1 MIDLINGSVI
11 MLKKRYALLPSD
23 LSNKEWELLRPLLP
37 ERAATGRPRIDDRTT
52 LNGILYVLSTGCRW
66 EDIPPE
72 RYGSGK
78 TCWYRFTAWSKR
90 GVWNAI
96 AGVLLLELN
105 RRRKLNL
112 TNTYLDASV
121 RQNKRGVAIKLAIRA
136 TRRKTA

>member
-1 MIDLINGSVI
+1 MIELFNGSVI
-11 MLKKRYALLPSD
+11 MNKKRHGLLPSD
-23 LSNKEWELLRPLLP
+23 LSNKEWELLQPLLP
-37 ERAATGRPRIDDRTT
+37 RKAHIGRPRSDDRQT

-78 TCWYRFTAWSKR
+78 TCWYRFASWGEN

-121 RQNKRGVAIKLAIRA
+121 RQNKRGVQVRLATRA